1 MKFLIQ
7 SNLLSNQQLEMTKYV
22 MDTYESID
30 CAVIPFSE
38 EITTTEPLDGLEYFP
53 YGSTSLSNIAL
64 SRGFTGLHLNLETF
78 NAEMWEKSNGKNML
92 NRPRILRAMDAV
104 TALFHRSASLSILS
118 NQVFVRPCEDLKQF
132 TGSVDTCEEHAAN
145 LQSMIDSYNQGFPG
159 TYSMNPFTKVA
170 ISEVQEIDA
179 EWRWFVVGGKI
190 ISGSMY
196 RAHGQ
201 LQQIRETDQSVIN
214 EAQALADQWLPDSC
228 CVMDTCLL
236 KSGSVK
242 VVEFNTL
249 NSSGF
254 YANDAPAIFDAIAAF
269 HNIRRK

>member
-22 MDTYESID
+22 METYESID

-38 EITTTEPLDGLEYFP
+38 ELTTTEPLVGLDYFP

-78 NAEMWEKSNGKNML
+78 NAGAWENFNGRNML
-92 NRPRILRAMDAV
+92 NRPCITHADHAIDVLKMHKSEK
-104 TALFHRSASLSILS
+104 LIFM
-118 NQVFVRPCEDLKQF
+118 RPYEDLKQF
-132 TGSVDTCEEHAAN
+132 TGNVDTCEEHAAN

-159 TYSMNPFTKVA
+159 SYSMNPKTKIA

-179 EWRWFVVGGKI
+179 EWRWFIVNGKI

-201 LQQIRETDQSVIN
+201 LRQIREDDPEVIA
-214 EAQALADQWLPDSC
+214 EAQELADQWLPDQC
-228 CVMDTCLL
+228 CVMDTCLV
-236 KSGSVK
+236 SDADGTGYVK
-242 VVEFNTL
+242 VVEYNTIC
-249 NSSGF
+249 SAGF
-254 YANDAPAIFDAIAAF
+254 YANDVPAIFDAIASY
-269 HNIRRK
+269 HNIKRK

>member
-22 MDTYESID
+22 MDTYDSID
-30 CAVIPFSE
+30 CAIIPFSE
-38 EITTTEPLDGLEYFP
+38 EITTTEPLDGLDYFP
-53 YGSTSLSNIAL
+53 YGSTSLSNIAI

-78 NAEMWEKSNGKNML
+78 NAGAWERFNGENML
-92 NRPRILRAMDAV
+92 NRPWIMFAEDAIEH
-104 TALFHRSASLSILS
+104 LMMRKPKDKF
-118 NQVFVRPCEDLKQF
+118 FMRPCEDLKQF
-132 TGSVDTCEEHAAN
+132 TGYVDTCEEHISI

-159 TYSMNPFTKVA
+159 TYSMNPETKVA
-170 ISEVQEIDA
+170 ISEIQEIDA
-179 EWRWFVVGGKI
+179 EWRWFIVNGKI

-201 LQQIRETDQSVIN
+201 LRQIQETDHSVIN
-214 EAQALADQWLPDSC
+214 EAQTIADQWLPDSC

-236 KSGSVK
+236 KSGNVK
-242 VVEFNTL
+242 VVEFNTI

-254 YANDAPAIFDAIAAF
+254 YANDVPAIFDAVATF
-269 HNIRRK
+269 HNIGRK